1 MWHCQDR
8 KEGRENDIY
17 ITNGVFCPNKT
28 KDWKRP
34 MVVAL
39 LALRTAEHDPMA
51 RTTEWLSAL
60 TWSLC
65 LCSEGLG
72 RTVLLLK
79 SVSQSA
85 GSLSRCSDSEA
96 PLPPL
101 AGSYLLS
108 WKDEFSIN
116 PSLRKTIIIYRTST
130 AEWKLKSVRCM
141 QTWLQY
147 LRVLCK

>member
-65 LCSEGLG
+65 PHSEEWEE
-72 RTVLLLK
+72 RAPH
-79 SVSQSA
+79 SQSVFRSVGA
-85 GSLSRCSDSEA
+85 PSRCSDSEA

-116 PSLRKTIIIYRTST
+116 PSLRNTIIIYRTST